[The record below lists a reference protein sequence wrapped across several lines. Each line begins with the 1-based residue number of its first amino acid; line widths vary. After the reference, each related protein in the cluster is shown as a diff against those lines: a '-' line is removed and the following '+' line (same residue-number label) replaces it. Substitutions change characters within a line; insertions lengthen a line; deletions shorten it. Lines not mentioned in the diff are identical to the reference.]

1 MTKNTAKPPRK
12 GRQFYAMQER
22 ADGAV
27 DVYLKPR
34 VYPLTTPEGATDYDV
49 CVLVVRGVVPYKGL
63 ENDIRARY
71 SAWCESAEEI
81 WL

>member
-1 MTKNTAKPPRK
+1 MEQAQSPPRI
-12 GRQFYAMQER
+12 GRHFYTVQER
-22 ADGAV
+22 EDGAV

-49 CVLVVRGVVPYKGL
+49 RVLVVRGVTPFDGL
-63 ENDIRARY
+63 EEDIRARY
-71 SAWCESAEEI
+71 DAWRESAEEV